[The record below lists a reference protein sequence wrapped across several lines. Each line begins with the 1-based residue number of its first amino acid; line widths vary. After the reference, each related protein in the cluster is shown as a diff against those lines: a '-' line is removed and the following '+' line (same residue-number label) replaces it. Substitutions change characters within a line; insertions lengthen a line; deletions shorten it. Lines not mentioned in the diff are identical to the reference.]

1 MVVDL
6 ARPKFTSDK
15 WGKKLQNGKCTIRI
29 PKDATEA
36 SVMFAKNNVA
46 KEVVLFPVL
55 SGNAA
60 EAVLGRIGHSKRADD
75 Q

>member
-46 KEVVLFPVL
+46 KEVVLFPV
-55 SGNAA
+55 
-60 EAVLGRIGHSKRADD
+60 HKRKLPNGVGLLEGKPLAL
-75 Q
+75 